1 MGSKKQRRG
10 PLTAIEKME
19 KKLKEIDPNFL
30 ASVYSAKDAELETRM
45 AGYAK
50 DMTGIEN
57 ARDEDPDIKSKKE
70 ELKVMNQTYSEP
82 LNAIKLKR
90 KYIYKILGDRG
101 KLP

>member
-1 MGSKKQRRG
+1 MAAKKQRRG

-19 KKLKEIDPNFL
+19 KKLKEIDPDFL
-30 ASVYSAKDAELETRM
+30 GSVHSSKTEDLEKRM
-45 AGYAK
+45 LGYAK

-57 ARDEDPDIKSKKE
+57 ARDEDPDIKAKKE
-70 ELKVMNQTYSEP
+70 ELKVLNSTYGDP